1 MGDLPA
7 ITRPLSTWAHWLLV
21 KGCSIIEVIVPF
33 AHEII
38 MAVNVIPLLLPWQ

>member
-7 ITRPLSTWAHWLLV
+7 ITWPLSIWAHWLLV

-38 MAVNVIPLLLPWQ
+38 MAVSVIPLLLPWQ